1 MRIRYIAIA
10 VVLLALGFGVG
21 RLSAAGGTLDS
32 PAPPG
37 STSSYTLEG
46 IYNRLNAGIA
56 GSPSTFTEP
65 ASGPTAGTG
74 HTLDEIIALAP
85 AADDT
90 NGAVPGDV
98 LTGKTYWSLRTDGT
112 WGTQA
117 GTMPNRSA
125 VVYTPGTSDQ
135 TVAAG
140 YHNGSGHVVGD
151 GDLVAGNIRSGVN
164 IFEVAG
170 DPDVVN
176 TSSGDATAGDILSDR
191 KAWVDGGEVTGE
203 RYGGCTC
210 TGTLNG
216 TRWCDNGDGTVT
228 DLTTCL
234 AWLQDASWGGQ
245 KPWRD
250 SSGYDDAHTR
260 AITATGTGGWRVPT
274 FNELAGLTE
283 GTEAV
288 LSGNMRA
295 FTGVVGA
302 LYWSSTTDSSDTSRA
317 LVVSLYNGLW
327 SDSVKTDTHYVW
339 PVRDG
344 Q

>member
-21 RLSAAGGTLDS
+21 RLSAAEGTLDS

-37 STSSYTLEG
+37 STSSYTLED
-46 IYNRLNAGIA
+46 IYNRLGAGAA
-56 GSPSTFTEP
+56 GSQSTFTEP
-65 ASGPTAGTG
+65 TSGPTTGTG
-74 HTLDEIIALAP
+74 HTLDDVMTLAP
-85 AADDT
+85 AADNT

-112 WGTQA
+112 WGTRT
-117 GTMPNRSA
+117 GTMPNRGQ
-125 VVYTPGTSDQ
+125 VIYTPGTSNQ

-140 YHNGSGHVVGD
+140 YHNGSGYVVGD
-151 GDLVAGNIRSGVN
+151 DDLVAGNIRAGVN
-164 IFEVAG
+164 IFGVAG
-170 DPDVVN
+170 NSNVVN
-176 TSSGDATAGDILSDR
+176 TSSGDATAGDILSGK
-191 KAWVDGGEVTGE
+191 KAWVDGSEVTGE

-234 AWLQDASWGGQ
+234 MWLQDASWGGQ
-245 KPWRD
+245 KPWED
-250 SSGYDDAHTR
+250 CVDNDDAHTR
-260 AITATGTGGWRVPT
+260 ASSYDGGWRLPT
-274 FNELAGLTE
+274 FGELGGLMS

-288 LSGNMRA
+288 SSGNMRA
-295 FTGVVGA
+295 FTNVQSA
-302 LYWSSTTDSSDTSRA
+302 IYWSSASSGLDASKA
-317 LVVSLYNGLW
+317 WGMSLYNGYGAE
-327 SDSVKTDTHYVW
+327 SAKTDLCYVW